1 VQFYRELAEELES
14 HRLLKQQE
22 HRRSG
27 VPAQSAVE
35 LSRREMGNITFAK
48 EECRNMWSFMSLERL
63 LQDLRYA
70 ARMFRRTPVFTGI
83 AVASLALGIGGNA
96 AMFTLVNTC

>member
-1 VQFYRELAEELES
+1 
-14 HRLLKQQE
+14 
-22 HRRSG
+22 
-27 VPAQSAVE
+27 
-35 LSRREMGNITFAK
+35 
-48 EECRNMWSFMSLERL
+48 MWSFMSLERL